1 MNMNQIGNSSP
12 VFFSKPHRVMFFT
25 GSFQIMAVILFWL
38 SELIGRYTDLWPPLD
53 ITVSSTW
60 AHTFFMVYGVFI
72 FFIFGFLMT
81 TYPRWLNTQD
91 IPSKHYLPCF
101 FLMSAAIVLIYSGLF
116 ISRPLLLSG
125 LAVFTCGWAFGLFAL
140 LNVYF
145 HPGKK
150 PSSYETILSV
160 VMSFGLMCCACN
172 LFWLLTYKQWL
183 FQILFTGGIWLFLL
197 PVLITVCYR
206 MIPFFSGAVLENY
219 VMHRPNWSLPLII
232 VCLCGHA
239 CIELIGE
246 IQWSFLFDFPLA
258 ITALYLSYRWGF
270 LRSFKVP
277 LLTVLHVG
285 FLWLSIAMLL
295 YGMQSLA
302 LFISGKYILGRAPLH
317 AIGIGFV
324 SSMMLAMATRVS
336 LGHSGRALMAS
347 KIVLACFCLLQLAAV
362 SRIVSE
368 IPQLF
373 QIWTNHLNLAAAI
386 IWLLSFGIW
395 VSIFMPIYIKSRID
409 GNPG

>member
-1 MNMNQIGNSSP
+1 MNQTDNSSP
-12 VFFSKPHRVMFFT
+12 VFFLKPHRVMFFT

-38 SELIGRYTDLWPPLD
+38 SELTGRYTDLWPPLD

-60 AHTFFMVYGVFI
+60 AHTFFMIYGVFI

-81 TYPRWLNTQD
+81 TYPRWLNTED

-101 FLMSAAIVLIYSGLF
+101 FLMSAGIVLIYSGLF
-116 ISRPLLLSG
+116 ISRPLVLSG
-125 LAVFTCGWAFGLFAL
+125 LAVFTCGWAFGLLAL

-145 HPGKK
+145 NPGKK
-150 PSSYETILSV
+150 PSSYETIISIV
-160 VMSFGLMCCACN
+160 ITFGLICCACN
-172 LFWLLTYKQWL
+172 FFWLLTYKQWL
-183 FQILFTGGIWLFLL
+183 FQVLFTGGIWLFLL

-206 MIPFFSGAVLENY
+206 MIPFFSSAVLENY
-219 VMHRPNWSLPLII
+219 VMHRPGWSLPLII

-239 CIELIGE
+239 ITELSGE

-258 ITALYLSYRWGF
+258 ITALYLSYRWEF
-270 LRSFKVP
+270 LRSFKAP

-295 YGMQSLA
+295 YAVQSLV
-302 LFISGKYILGRAPLH
+302 LFINGEHILGRAPLH
-317 AIGIGFV
+317 ATGIGFV

-362 SRIVSE
+362 SRIFSE
-368 IPQLF
+368 IPQFF
-373 QIWTNHLNLAAAI
+373 QIWSNHLNLAAAI
-386 IWLLSFGIW
+386 IWILSFGIW
-395 VSIFMPIYIKSRID
+395 VSIFMPIYIKPRID